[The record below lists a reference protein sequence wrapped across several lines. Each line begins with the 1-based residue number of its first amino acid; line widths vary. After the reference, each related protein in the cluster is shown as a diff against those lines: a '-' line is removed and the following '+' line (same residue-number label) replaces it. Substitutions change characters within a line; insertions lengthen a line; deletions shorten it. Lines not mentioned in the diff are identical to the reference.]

1 MTQQPEEP
9 TMPTQ
14 PPPREIPA
22 GWYPDPEGKPQSRY
36 WDGDSW
42 TDQVGPQLPPA
53 QPLQPVQPVQA
64 APSLATAFVPV
75 ALDAEGLPVSDRSRL
90 AAALLCFFV
99 GVLGVH
105 RFYVGKVGTGILQL
119 VTFGGL
125 GIWALVDLILILVGT
140 FRDKQERLLINW

>member
-1 MTQQPEEP
+1 MTQQPDQTP
-9 TMPTQ
+9 AA
-14 PPPREIPA
+14 PREIPA

-42 TDQVGPQLPPA
+42 TDQLGPLLPA
-53 QPLQPVQPVQA
+53 AAQA
-64 APSLATAFVPV
+64 APSLAAAFVPV
-75 ALDAEGLPVSDRSRL
+75 SVDAQGLPVSDRSRL

-119 VTFGGL
+119 VTVGGL
-125 GIWALVDLILILVGT
+125 GIWALVDLILILVGS